1 MTDIRKA
8 AHMYILKNGTLCSYL
23 NPRSVLTYLP
33 MGAVCLCIKFVL
45 CCQTLLLPARTQNQ
59 AKRWILILITVLAI
73 KSL

>member
-33 MGAVCLCIKFVL
+33 MGAVCIMLPNIAPACKNTKSGK
-45 CCQTLLLPARTQNQ
+45 TLDSHFNHCPCN
-59 AKRWILILITVLAI
+59 K
-73 KSL
+73 KSLSKI